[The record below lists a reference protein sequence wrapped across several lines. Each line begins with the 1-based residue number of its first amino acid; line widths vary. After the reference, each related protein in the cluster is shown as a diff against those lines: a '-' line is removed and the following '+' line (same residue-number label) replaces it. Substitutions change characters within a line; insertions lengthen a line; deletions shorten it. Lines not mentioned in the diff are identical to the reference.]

1 MKKFDFH
8 KWRKYLPW
16 IATIAM
22 VLAIVIAPMGGHA
35 LDFGDFGGD
44 NDYGGGGGDWGGG
57 DDDWGSG
64 GSSSSS
70 DGDGLGELIW
80 WLFKVVYDLFGVPG
94 VIVLLLIFAGIYFF
108 GKKKKGN
115 GRSAPQQH
123 HAPQPQGA
131 QRTDRS
137 TLKPMHTYLELD
149 QGFDTEAF
157 KEKLSNL
164 YVQCQNAWTDKNM
177 ESLRPYLT
185 DAMYAQFDRQ
195 LESYRV
201 KHQTNR
207 VERISVLGVELSG
220 WKQAGGKDII
230 VAELRTRI
238 VDYVVDDNTGTIVRG
253 SDRQEKFMTYEWTLV
268 RTSGQTTGQ
277 ASGMTGQICPSCGAH
292 VDINHTAVCEYCGTV
307 LTTDTFDWVISNIKG
322 LSQQTR

>member
-8 KWRKYLPW
+8 KLRKYLPW

-22 VLAIVIAPMGGHA
+22 VLTIVIAPMAGHA

-44 NDYGGGGGDWGGG
+44 NDYGGDDDWGGG
-57 DDDWGSG
+57 GDSDSD
-64 GSSSSS
+64 SS
-70 DGDGLGELIW
+70 GDGLGAIIW

-94 VIVLLLIFAGIYFF
+94 VIVLAIILLTLYHFAK
-108 GKKKKGN
+108 KKKKGS
-115 GRSAPQQH
+115 GQPYQQ

-137 TLKPMHTYLELD
+137 TLAQMYTYQQVD
-149 QGFDTEAF
+149 PNFDIEGF

-195 LESYRV
+195 LESYRA

-207 VERISVLGVELSG
+207 VERIAVLGVELVG
-220 WKQAGGKDII
+220 WKQAGGKDTII
-230 VAELRTRI
+230 AELRTRI
-238 VDYVVDDNTGTIVRG
+238 VDYVVDDNTGTIIRG
-253 SDRQEKFMTYEWTLV
+253 SDRNEKFMTYEWTLV

-322 LSQQTR
+322 ISQQTK